1 MAFMLSAYGLKVVG
15 SAAWLT
21 GGNPKTKA
29 RGHSCLAFIFG
40 LRVCPSKTDASQALP
55 TDAAFL
61 EGHAAVH

>member
-15 SAAWLT
+15 SAVWLT

-29 RGHSCLAFIFG
+29 RQDCPLAFV
-40 LRVCPSKTDASQALP
+40 LRVDPSEADASQALP